1 VNGPRQ
7 CSRNLRRL
15 AGKKLIGVAALLV
28 VAPGLLLTWAMFWP
42 TQTCADPGC
51 ARKRFALAI
60 EVDAFAQVPPI
71 DFTVTTQDGKQ
82 SLQSI
87 FRGGGID
94 LNLTLDQLDLPFKE
108 SSGALDRAD
117 LYQFVSQWRDRQ
129 PVRGKADARMYAL
142 LVTSLVSDNGESLFG
157 IMFDVT
163 GREGF
168 AVAPRTTLQL
178 FGEREPDLVSALQL
192 RTFAHE
198 LLHALNRDHLDAA
211 QMSDGRLTLE
221 APTRCI
227 SEEHRRQWSLREPPL
242 LALSPDTIRFF
253 QSAASRDILPGI
265 GNSPFQR
272 RRASAT
278 ECDDARA
285 NSAAGPPKSRWQLG
299 LVRIK
304 NLLSLQAAAAA
315 EGTPGEAENEEAQEE
330 DARQPAAEL
339 TIQALPSAYPLGYPI
354 ALRVVARNTGEEPLP
369 IEGRLN
375 PGYGMLHVEYQGV
388 DESQWHVIEPLSW
401 YEPTN
406 DADAMLQP
414 GARTEQT
421 VPIYFG
427 EDGWTFKTPGEYR
440 VRARLQTGGSQDTAV
455 SAPISIRLD
464 ELRTPD
470 DREASKALLDA
481 DGGLDDA
488 VGRLLVFG
496 GRIGKPADLEPL
508 EATAENYGHTALG
521 GALRLTLLSQRLRRP
536 IDPLTG
542 ERPPPDFGD
551 ARDLIQDTCTDSG
564 IAALTHELL
573 QQQLPSLPDAFKD
586 RSETAA
592 TAWDGTTSSRGE
604 SISTYSN
611 PALSQWG
618 PSLHFCFNESE
629 LRNSVRT
636 SISTLARRLK
646 RERPQRIVLVGHGDH
661 AGTCRFNDTLALR
674 RAQAVKS
681 ALVASGVA
689 RRSIEVV
696 SLGERR
702 PLDFAASEA
711 AHGLNRRV
719 EILIERR
726 QDARAVPDEPQR
738 RIMPA
743 CPAR

>member
-1 VNGPRQ
+1 MQADRSQTDVD
-7 CSRNLRRL
+7 RRRT
-15 AGKKLIGVAALLV
+15 GKKLLGAAAVLV
-28 VAPGLLLTWAMFWP
+28 VALGLLIAWAVFWP
-42 TQTCADPGC
+42 DQACADPGC

-60 EVDAFAQVPPI
+60 EVDSFAQVAPI
-71 DFTVTTQDGKQ
+71 DFTVTTQEGKQ
-82 SLQSI
+82 SLRSI

-94 LNLTLDQLDLPFKE
+94 LNVSLDQLDLPFKE

-129 PVRGKADARMYAL
+129 PPRGHADARIYAL
-142 LVTSLVSDNGESLFG
+142 LATSLVSDNGEPLFG

-168 AVAPRTTLQL
+168 AVAPRTTAHL
-178 FGEREPDLVSALQL
+178 FGEREPQSVSTLQL

-227 SEEHRRQWSLREPPL
+227 SEAHRRQWSLREPPL

-253 QSAASRDILPGI
+253 QSAASRDVLPGK

-272 RRASAT
+272 RRSSPT
-278 ECDDARA
+278 ECDDARTNVAA
-285 NSAAGPPKSRWQLG
+285 NPAKSRWQLA
-299 LVRIK
+299 LERFED
-304 NLLSLQAAAAA
+304 LLSLRAAAAA
-315 EGTPGEAENEEAQEE
+315 EVTPVETENERTPEQ
-330 DARQPAAEL
+330 DIPPPAAEL
-339 TIQALPSAYPLGYPI
+339 TIQALPNAYPLGYPI
-354 ALRVVARNTGEEPLP
+354 ALRVIARNTSDEPLP

-375 PGYGMLHVEYQGV
+375 PGYGMIRIEHRRA
-388 DESQWHVIEPLSW
+388 DETDWHVIEPLAW
-401 YEPTN
+401 FEPTN
-406 DADAMLQP
+406 DADAMLAP

-421 VPIYFG
+421 VPIYFD
-427 EDGWTFKTPGEYR
+427 EDGWTFKMPGEYR
-440 VRARLQTGGSQDTAV
+440 VRAQLQTGHLQEAIV
-455 SAPISIRLD
+455 SAPISIRVD
-464 ELRTPD
+464 ELRTAD
-470 DREASKALLDA
+470 DREAIKSLLDA
-481 DGGLDDA
+481 DGQLDDA

-496 GRIGKPADLEPL
+496 GRIGKAADLEPL
-508 EATAENYGHTALG
+508 ETTAQNYGHTALG

-551 ARDLIQDTCTDSG
+551 ARGLIEDTCTDSG

-573 QQQLPSLPDAFKD
+573 QQQLPSLPDAFQN
-586 RSETAA
+586 RTESAA
-592 TAWDGTTSSRGE
+592 AAWDGTTSARGE
-604 SISTYSN
+604 SIPTYSN
-611 PALSQWG
+611 PALSEWG

-629 LRNSVRT
+629 LRSSVRT
-636 SISTLARRLK
+636 SISVVARRLK

-661 AGTCRFNDTLALR
+661 SGTCRFNDALALR

-681 ALVASGVA
+681 ALVGAGVA

-702 PLDFAASEA
+702 PLDFAAGDA
-711 AHGLNRRV
+711 AHELNRRV
-719 EILIERR
+719 EVLIER
-726 QDARAVPDEPQR
+726 QHDELAVPDEPQR
-738 RIMPA
+738 RIVPD
-743 CPAR
+743 CSAR